1 MIANIY
7 EVTTQQLK
15 DLKFTFPSNAYI
27 FLYTSIPRTLNFK
40 WLYVASIHGLLD
52 ICITKIYSS
61 YSW

>member
-27 FLYTSIPRTLNFK
+27 FLYTGIPRTLNFK

-52 ICITKIYSS
+52 ICIT
-61 YSW
+61 